1 MQPDII
7 DKIKEL
13 ASPLAEE
20 KDLFLVDAEVKTG
33 GGTEVWIYLD
43 GENRSV
49 NIDECAE
56 ISRELGFLIDAHELL
71 GNTYR
76 LNVSSPGLSRPLTD
90 KRQYPK
96 NVERTFKLRYRDEEE
111 VQKMKGKLVDANDEG
126 SVRRGVDIV
135 LFMVFTCVLHILSAY
150 ILLLV

>member
-111 VQKMKGKLVDANDEG
+111 VQKMKGKLVDANDEAITLKG
-126 SVRRGVDIV
+126 EDGAAVTVNYSEIIEAKIIPVI
-135 LFMVFTCVLHILSAY
+135 
-150 ILLLV
+150 

>member
-111 VQKMKGKLVDANDEG
+111 VQKMKGKLVDANDEAITLEG
-126 SVRRGVDIV
+126 EDGAAVTVNYSDIIEAKIIPV
-135 LFMVFTCVLHILSAY
+135 I
-150 ILLLV
+150 

>member
-111 VQKMKGKLVDANDEG
+111 VQKMKGKLVDANDEAITLEG
-126 SVRRGVDIV
+126 EDGAAVTVNYSEIIEAKIIPVI
-135 LFMVFTCVLHILSAY
+135 
-150 ILLLV
+150 

>member
-111 VQKMKGKLVDANDEG
+111 VQKMKGKLVDANDEAITLKG
-126 SVRRGVDIV
+126 EDGAAVTVNYSDIIEAKIIPV
-135 LFMVFTCVLHILSAY
+135 I
-150 ILLLV
+150 

>member
-1 MQPDII
+1 M
-7 DKIKEL
+7 
-13 ASPLAEE
+13 
-20 KDLFLVDAEVKTG
+20 VDAEVKTG

-111 VQKMKGKLVDANDEG
+111 VQKMKGKLVDANDEAITLEG
-126 SVRRGVDIV
+126 EDGAAVTVNYSDIIEAKIIPV
-135 LFMVFTCVLHILSAY
+135 I
-150 ILLLV
+150 